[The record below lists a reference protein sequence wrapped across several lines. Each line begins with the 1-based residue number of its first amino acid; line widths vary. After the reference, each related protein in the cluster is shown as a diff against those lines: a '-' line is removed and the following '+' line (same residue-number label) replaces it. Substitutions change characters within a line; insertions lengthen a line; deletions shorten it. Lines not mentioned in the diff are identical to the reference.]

1 MLLPLESFPADT
13 RRWSDVENK
22 LIYRRDVEQRNYD
35 VETTLIIRRRLRDLD
50 STSKQRQFSTKK
62 KNSYIIPDGANGE
75 SIMGVLNIIAGE
87 SLVTYILSG
96 KKFKFVP
103 HHLLKSVH

>member
-1 MLLPLESFPADT
+1 MTFSLFVT
-13 RRWSDVENK
+13 RPCLFELCGS
-22 LIYRRDVEQRNYD
+22 
-35 VETTLIIRRRLRDLD
+35 
-50 STSKQRQFSTKK
+50 
-62 KNSYIIPDGANGE
+62 KNSYIIPDGAKGE